1 MLDAGNIVAL
11 RLAIGIVKLYDIRHN
26 RLRKTGGLAVAVRR
40 KAVKRRVVVSALGAA
55 AEMIGDIAPGEDIC
69 GVTMGQFSLIDLLEH
84 LLNQTGPADVAI
96 STWTAG
102 IYDQERA
109 AAFYANGRIRS
120 IKWLVDPSMFG
131 RRPELAGSMI
141 AAFGVGAFRS
151 VNTHA
156 KFMTISNDRWSLVV
170 RSSMNL
176 NPNKRLENFDISDCP
191 KLLAFFDGI
200 VGQYW
205 RELQPSL
212 GGSQAEAVF
221 QDILAR
227 YTGEHRP
234 QVARRSRDEVSPA
247 MAAFL
252 AAG

>member
-1 MLDAGNIVAL
+1 MI
-11 RLAIGIVKLYDIRHN
+11 K
-26 RLRKTGGLAVAVRR
+26 R
-40 KAVKRRVVVSALGAA
+40 KATKRRVVVSALAA
-55 AEMIGDIAPGEDIC
+55 AADMIGAIEPGDDIT

-84 LLNQTGPADVAI
+84 LLDQTGPADVAI

-120 IKWLVDPSMFG
+120 IKWLVDPSMFA
-131 RRPELAGSMI
+131 RRPELAGSMVE
-141 AAFGVGAFRS
+141 AFGVGAFRA

-156 KFMTISNDRWSLVV
+156 KFTTISNERWSLVV

-176 NPNKRLENFDISDCP
+176 NPNKRLENFDITDSAEM
-191 KLLAFFDGI
+191 LAFFDGI

-212 GGSQAEAVF
+212 DGSQAEAVF
-221 QDILAR
+221 VDILAR
-227 YTGEHRP
+227 YTGEQRKP
-234 QVARRSRDEVSPA
+234 IAKRSRDEISPA

>member
-1 MLDAGNIVAL
+1 MI
-11 RLAIGIVKLYDIRHN
+11 K
-26 RLRKTGGLAVAVRR
+26 R
-40 KAVKRRVVVSALGAA
+40 KATKRRVVVSALAA
-55 AEMIGDIAPGEDIC
+55 AADMIGAIEPGDDIT

-84 LLNQTGPADVAI
+84 ILDQTGPADVAI

-109 AAFYANGRIRS
+109 AAFYANGRIRD
-120 IKWLVDPSMFG
+120 IKWLVDPSMFA
-131 RRPELAGSMI
+131 RRPELAGSMVE
-141 AAFGVGAFRS
+141 AFGVGAFRA

-156 KFMTISNDRWSLVV
+156 KFMTISNERWSLVV

-176 NPNKRLENFDISDCP
+176 NPNKRLENFDITDNAEM
-191 KLLAFFDGI
+191 LAFFDGI

-212 GGSQAEAVF
+212 DGSQAEAVF
-221 QDILAR
+221 VDILAR
-227 YTGEHRP
+227 YTGEQRKP
-234 QVARRSRDEVSPA
+234 VAKRSRDEVSPA